1 MLLNDNT
8 EKVIKLI
15 NIFDDLKDVDKL
27 RLTIHIFEDLGFATD
42 YDIDSLVVL
51 LKEVLGQLDSNYSRT
66 IVNFAKYKN
75 LLFISSKYMELTTM
89 EKQKFSVEILFN
101 IIQNDFNNENIN
113 NKVSKLP
120 DVYEYYYSLNI

>member
-8 EKVIKLI
+8 ERVIKLI
-15 NIFDDLKDVDKL
+15 DIFDDLKDVDKI
-27 RLTIHIFEDLGFATD
+27 RLTIHIFENLGFATNH
-42 YDIDSLVVL
+42 DIDSLVVL
-51 LKEVLGQLDSNYSRT
+51 LKEVLGQLDLNYNKS

-75 LLFISSKYMELTTM
+75 LLFISSKYMELTTI

-101 IIQNDFNNENIN
+101 IIQNDFKDKNIN

-120 DVYEYYYSLNI
+120 DVYEYYYSLKI